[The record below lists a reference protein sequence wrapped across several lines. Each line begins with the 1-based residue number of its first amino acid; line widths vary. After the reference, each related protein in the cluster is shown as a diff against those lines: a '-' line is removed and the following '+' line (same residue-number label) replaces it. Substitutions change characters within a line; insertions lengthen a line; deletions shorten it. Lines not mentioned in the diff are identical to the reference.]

1 MATSDNSQERTTT
14 QHITKA
20 MNKIKQKYKNTNT
33 KNALSALTETTTTER
48 ADYRS
53 THQWLVRGTN
63 RPAAGTAAK
72 AKGKSDEKKN
82 METKTLIQTERQI
95 NEKGNY

>member
-53 THQWLVRGTN
+53 THQ
-63 RPAAGTAAK
+63 
-72 AKGKSDEKKN
+72 
-82 METKTLIQTERQI
+82 
-95 NEKGNY
+95 